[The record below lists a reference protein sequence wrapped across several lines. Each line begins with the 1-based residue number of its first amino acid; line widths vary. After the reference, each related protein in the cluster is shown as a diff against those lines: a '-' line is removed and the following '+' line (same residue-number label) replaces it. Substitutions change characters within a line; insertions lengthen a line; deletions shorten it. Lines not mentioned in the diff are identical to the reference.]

1 MTRDEIEKLTD
12 YQRRC
17 YNAAQEAGILFVK
30 AVRDWRDSIPFASYD
45 GDAYCIGGWVASA
58 FAQKDWDA
66 AFEAFKEGW
75 EEYCQS
81 HKEQGG
87 RK

>member
-1 MTRDEIEKLTD
+1 ML
-12 YQRRC
+12 QRGARGW
-17 YNAAQEAGILFVK
+17 AQEAGILFVK

-81 HKEQGG
+81 HKEQEG
-87 RK
+87 KK